1 MMSEVNG
8 VFGNVR
14 ECFVS
19 LGYCAFVQKLAPWTA
34 DAGGVLGH
42 HPHGLHSVGDLAL
55 DTLKGAEKCAGKM
68 VGTGW
73 KQRECVYSQK
83 NLGMERG
90 NLENRG
96 SLKEGRATARQI
108 LFIAID
114 VVVIII
120 YVTVRH

>member
-1 MMSEVNG
+1 
-8 VFGNVR
+8 
-14 ECFVS
+14 
-19 LGYCAFVQKLAPWTA
+19 
-34 DAGGVLGH
+34 
-42 HPHGLHSVGDLAL
+42 
-55 DTLKGAEKCAGKM
+55 
-68 VGTGW
+68 
-73 KQRECVYSQK
+73 
-83 NLGMERG
+83 MERG